1 MHRFNSTASR
11 IVFLHIIAVALTAVF
26 MPLVLFWMLSQETR
40 SLHQRAMEEQAS
52 TIARL
57 LSVSS
62 DGQLVLDLSPAL
74 KAEFSQA
81 YGRYFYAVLDPAGK
95 LLFSS
100 GPEATPLFP
109 PGAPSSVADIRE
121 VQRGDMVISGVTA
134 PETFDRLRAFV
145 QVGADLWPHDYLTR

>member
-81 YGRYFYAVLDPAGK
+81 YGRYFYAGSIRRKTVVFLGAGGDAVVSPRSP
-95 LLFSS
+95 LL
-100 GPEATPLFP
+100 G
-109 PGAPSSVADIRE
+109 G
-121 VQRGDMVISGVTA
+121 
-134 PETFDRLRAFV
+134 
-145 QVGADLWPHDYLTR
+145 

>member
-1 MHRFNSTASR
+1 MRRFNSTASR

-26 MPLVLFWMLSQETR
+26 MPLVLFWLLNQETG

-57 LSVSS
+57 LSVSP

-74 KAEFSQA
+74 KAQFSKA
-81 YGRYFYAVLDPAGK
+81 YGRYFYAVIDSAGK

-109 PGAPSSVADIRE
+109 PGASLF
-121 VQRGDMVISGVTA
+121 GG
-134 PETFDRLRAFV
+134 
-145 QVGADLWPHDYLTR
+145 